1 MVMILGGA
9 LVPVQ
14 AFLFPATAFAS
25 FVLLELGVAIVG
37 LGAVASFR
45 PRDRTAIGAA
55 VAPVGGVSLAYGGR
69 FVIGAILTI
78 LGGVLLVDARDLS
91 LRYPPVPD
99 PSPLPPSAPL
109 ARAAGGTLRLGPRPV
124 RTAASQTPSSVP
136 VH

>member
-55 VAPVGGVSLAYGGR
+55 LALVGGVSLAYGGG
-69 FVIGAILTI
+69 FVIGAILTS

-91 LRYPPVPD
+91 LR
-99 PSPLPPSAPL
+99 SPGAGSFT
-109 ARAAGGTLRLGPRPV
+109 AAALGPPCPRCGRHTPT
-124 RTAASQTPSSVP
+124 RTSTCPYRGFPDAE
-136 VH
+136 